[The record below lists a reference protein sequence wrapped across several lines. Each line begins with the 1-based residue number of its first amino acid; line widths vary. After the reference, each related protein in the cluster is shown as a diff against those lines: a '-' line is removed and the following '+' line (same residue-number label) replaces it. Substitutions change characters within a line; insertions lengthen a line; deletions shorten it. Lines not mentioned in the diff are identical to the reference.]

1 MKTFRSGIRRG
12 FTLIELS
19 LAMGIG
25 MAIAT
30 LVLMLV
36 NQQLAFLNLL
46 KAQDFLTEEAPMISL
61 YVGKMAGKADRFRLH
76 ASVADALAGRDPR
89 LTESPVMLMNF
100 RQPDGTMRASILSF
114 ETQNGRE
121 ALNYYMVPVSASPT
135 LGAPHWSITK
145 KADDILF
152 FVEEGILRMQ
162 ITGPAQERVTYSGT
176 MQQ

>member
-46 KAQDFLTEEAPMISL
+46 
-61 YVGKMAGKADRFRLH
+61 
-76 ASVADALAGRDPR
+76 
-89 LTESPVMLMNF
+89 
-100 RQPDGTMRASILSF
+100 
-114 ETQNGRE
+114 
-121 ALNYYMVPVSASPT
+121 
-135 LGAPHWSITK
+135 
-145 KADDILF
+145 
-152 FVEEGILRMQ
+152 
-162 ITGPAQERVTYSGT
+162 
-176 MQQ
+176 